1 MAVLG
6 LRRDEKIGLVVA
18 VALHAAVLGALF
30 LDPHSDEV
38 VRPPERIE
46 VTISDDYGLTSTAP
60 NPRSEAAADVAP
72 TIGEAAPPPAPAP
85 IPETR
90 PSPLPPEPKPRPVES
105 ARPAPQPKPKKETP
119 REKAPSRK
127 KSAIDQ
133 IVSSPSKSSAN
144 TSSKPA
150 KQAGGSRIGAD
161 FLEGVSGAKSTQG
174 KGTPAAQVGPQVRSA
189 LSSAITRQL
198 KPHWQA
204 PQGPQAEELV
214 TYLAFDL
221 NQDGSLN
228 GRPKV
233 LRQSGITDVN
243 RNQASRHAEQ
253 AVRAVQLAAPFN
265 LPAEYYDAWKHVS
278 SFKFDKRLSQ

>member
-6 LRRDEKIGLVVA
+6 LRKDERIGLIAA

-30 LDPHSDEV
+30 LDPHTDEV
-38 VRPPERIE
+38 VRPPDRIE

-60 NPRSEAAADVAP
+60 NPSSQAAADVAP
-72 TIGEAAPPPAPAP
+72 TIGEPAPAP
-85 IPETR
+85 APAPVPEPA
-90 PSPLPPEPKPRPVES
+90 PSPLPSEPKPRPVQP
-105 ARPAPQPKPKKETP
+105 ARPAPQPKKETP
-119 REKAPSRK
+119 PQKAPSRK
-127 KSAIDQ
+127 KNPIDQ
-133 IVSSPSKSSAN
+133 IVSSSSKSSAN
-144 TSSKPA
+144 KSSQPV

-161 FLEGVSGAKSTQG
+161 FLKGVQGAQSAQG

-189 LSSAITRQL
+189 LSAAITRQL

-204 PQGPQAEELV
+204 PQGPDAQELV

-221 NQDGSLN
+221 NKDGSLD
-228 GRPKV
+228 GSPRV
-233 LRQSGITDVN
+233 VSQAGINAIN

-253 AVRAVQLAAPFN
+253 ALRAVQLAAPFN
-265 LPAEYYDAWKHVS
+265 LPPEYYDAWKHVS